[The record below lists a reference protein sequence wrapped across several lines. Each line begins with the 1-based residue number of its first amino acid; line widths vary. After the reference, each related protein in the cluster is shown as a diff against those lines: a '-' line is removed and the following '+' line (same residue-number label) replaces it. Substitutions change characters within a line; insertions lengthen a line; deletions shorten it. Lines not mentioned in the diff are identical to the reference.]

1 MDYLAEKILQAMAE
15 NIGDESYLNAKKE
28 EFEKLDRL
36 GAARQIAN
44 LDATNQ
50 ATLAKALGVATIEL
64 EAFNKVL
71 GRL

>member
-1 MDYLAEKILQAMAE
+1 MDYLAEKLLQALAA
-15 NIGDESYLNAKKE
+15 NIDDESYLNAKKE

-50 ATLAKALGVATIEL
+50 ETLAKALGVAPIEL
-64 EAFNKVL
+64 QAFNKVL
-71 GRL
+71 GRI